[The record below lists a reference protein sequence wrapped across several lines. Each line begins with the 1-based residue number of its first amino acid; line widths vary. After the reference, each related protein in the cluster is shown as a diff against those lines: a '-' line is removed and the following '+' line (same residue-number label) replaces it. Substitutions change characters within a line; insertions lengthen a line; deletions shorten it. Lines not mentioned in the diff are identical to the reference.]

1 MPDEIGSEEA
11 KRREESKLVA
21 DILASQSSSN
31 VVQATL
37 KTDERVIARVTDGIY
52 RQPASAIRELIS
64 NAYDADATRVVVT
77 TDAPRFS
84 QIVVEDNGHGMS
96 AQVVAHLLLHIG
108 GSAKRNLEGQQL
120 GVTSVE
126 DSTLSPAGRKLI
138 GKIGIGLFSVS
149 QLTQTFQII
158 TKISGEHFRTVATVV
173 LKQFSD
179 EPSSPNEDK
188 KDRQF
193 ESGRVKIWREPAIDV
208 ESHGTSIVL
217 SKLRPQAKNTLSSR
231 ELWIAIEN
239 AELHPDEESKH
250 EIKPP
255 KYHIGRLDSTD
266 DELLRRVGTTF
277 NHLPWSPGQSPADA
291 FDSMVNTIWLEAATG
306 NVNPQ
311 LETLFDYYL
320 RMVWQLGLSIPLPYV
335 EGHPFDLPLHAS
347 DNCYLISNVKGSG
360 AAARLAPTNGS
371 TLRKLLDLESP
382 LEKLNSF
389 EVFVDGLK
397 LARPLRFTNLL
408 TTKHALKAPIYF
420 VGKCRED
427 FAGVDAD
434 FSGGPIAFEAYLVWA
449 PKIAPTEHQGS
460 LIRIHGSSGTLF
472 DPTFLRYGVSEQTRL
487 RQITCEIFIHE
498 GLDSALNIDR
508 ESFNNAHPHSVF
520 IARWLHNA
528 LRQVATVQK
537 RLGRDVRTE
546 EKLQEQERASSDL
559 RRLGLSV
566 WKEAREDE
574 GAYPPDVLFS
584 DSAERNTKDD
594 SDTIVLSRELV
605 MQGATFPNTENGRLE
620 RATVESKLKVITQV
634 LAAFNLLED
643 LSTRQQELLLQ
654 TIQQIITSKTA

>member
-1 MPDEIGSEEA
+1 MPEEISSEEA
-11 KRREESKLVA
+11 KRREEAKLVA
-21 DILASQSSSN
+21 DILASQSSST

-84 QIVVEDNGHGMS
+84 QIVVEDNGHGMT
-96 AQVVAHLLLHIG
+96 AQIVAHLLLHIG
-108 GSAKRNLEGQQL
+108 GSAKRNVEGQDL
-120 GVTSVE
+120 GVTSKA
-126 DSTLSPAGRKLI
+126 DPTLSPGGRKLI

-158 TKISGEHFRTVATVV
+158 TKVTGDHFRTVATVV

-179 EPSSPNEDK
+179 EVVNTSLSGTEK
-188 KDRQF
+188 EF
-193 ESGRVKIWREPAIDV
+193 ESGRVKIWREPAADV

-217 SKLRPQAKNTLSSR
+217 TKLRPQAKNTLSSR
-231 ELWIAIEN
+231 ELWAAVEN
-239 AELHPDEESKH
+239 AELHPDQDSKH
-250 EIKPP
+250 EVKPP
-255 KYHIGRLDSTD
+255 KYHIGRTD
-266 DELLRRVGTTF
+266 QSDVDLLRRVGTTF
-277 NHLPWSPGQSPADA
+277 DHLPWKAGLPPAEA
-291 FDSMVNTIWLEAATG
+291 FKSMVDTIWLEAATG

-335 EGHPFDLPLHAS
+335 EGHLFDLPLKAS
-347 DNCYLISNVKGSG
+347 DNCYLLSNTKGTG
-360 AAARLAPTNGS
+360 AATRLAPVDGS
-371 TLRKLLDLESP
+371 TLRKLLKLTSP
-382 LEKLNSF
+382 LENLDGF
-389 EVFVDGLK
+389 EVFVDGLR
-397 LARPLRFTNLL
+397 LARPVRYKNLL
-408 TTKHALKAPIYF
+408 TTKHALKSPIFF
-420 VGKCRED
+420 VGKCREEFPGID
-427 FAGVDAD
+427 LD

-460 LIRIHGSSGTLF
+460 LIRINGSSGTLF

-537 RLGRDVRTE
+537 RLGREVRTE
-546 EKLQEQERASSDL
+546 EKLQGQERASSDL
-559 RRLGLSV
+559 RRLGLQF

-574 GAYPPDVLFS
+574 GAYPPDVKFT
-584 DSAERNTKDD
+584 DAADVPEADD
-594 SDTIVLSRELV
+594 SDTITLSRELV
-605 MQGATFPNTENGRLE
+605 MQGSNFANSENGRLE
-620 RATVESKLKVITQV
+620 RAAVESKLKVIFQV
-634 LAAFNLLED
+634 LAAFDLLED
-643 LSTRQQELLLQ
+643 LSVRQQERLLQ
-654 TIQQIITSKTA
+654 TIQQIITSKSA

>member
-1 MPDEIGSEEA
+1 MMPEEISSEEA
-11 KRREESKLVA
+11 KRREEQKLVA
-21 DILASQSSSN
+21 DILASQSSSTI
-31 VVQATL
+31 VQATL

-52 RQPASAIRELIS
+52 RQPASAIRELVS

-84 QIVVEDNGHGMS
+84 QIVVEDNGHGMT

-108 GSAKRNLEGQQL
+108 GSAKRNTEGQHL
-120 GVTSVE
+120 GVTSQA
-126 DSTLSPAGRKLI
+126 DPTLSPGGRKLI

-158 TKISGEHFRTVATVV
+158 TKVAGDHFRTVATVV

-179 EPSSPNEDK
+179 EVLNANQEK
-188 KDRQF
+188 EF
-193 ESGRVKIWREPAIDV
+193 ESGRVKIWREPATDV

-217 SKLRPQAKNTLSSR
+217 TKLRPQAKNTLSSR
-231 ELWIAIEN
+231 ELWVAVEN
-239 AELHPDEESKH
+239 AEVHPDEDSKH
-250 EIKPP
+250 EVKPP
-255 KYHIGRLDSTD
+255 KYHIGRTD
-266 DELLRRVGTTF
+266 QSDTDLLRRVGTTF
-277 NHLPWSPGQSPADA
+277 DHLPWPAALPPAEA
-291 FDSMVNTIWLEAATG
+291 FKSMVNTIWLEAATG

-335 EGHPFDLPLHAS
+335 EGHLFDLPLKAS
-347 DNCYLISNVKGSG
+347 DNCYLLSNTKGTG
-360 AAARLAPTNGS
+360 AATRLAPADGS
-371 TLRKLLDLESP
+371 TLRTLLGLTSP
-382 LEKLNSF
+382 LEKIDSF

-397 LARPLRFTNLL
+397 LAKPLRYTSLL
-408 TTKHALKAPIYF
+408 TTKHALKSPIYF
-420 VGKCRED
+420 VGKCREEFVGID
-427 FAGVDAD
+427 PD

-449 PKIAPTEHQGS
+449 PKVAPTEHQGS
-460 LIRIHGSSGTLF
+460 LIRINGSSGTLF

-537 RLGRDVRTE
+537 RLGREVRTE
-546 EKLQEQERASSDL
+546 EKLQGQERASTGL
-559 RRLGLSV
+559 RQLGLQI
-566 WKEAREDE
+566 WKETREDE
-574 GAYPPDVLFS
+574 AAFPPDVHFT
-584 DSAERNTKDD
+584 DADETPEAGD

-605 MQGATFPNTENGRLE
+605 MQGANFANSENGRLE
-620 RATVESKLKVITQV
+620 RASVENKLKVITQV
-634 LAAFNLLED
+634 LAAFDLLED
-643 LSTRQQELLLQ
+643 LSVRQQELLLQ